1 MALSPEG
8 LDCTKNKEV
17 LNNKRTIYQFKA
29 LVVAYLYL
37 FAVHNVQILW
47 GLLVFLWH
55 FVFVQLTVEFAHGC
69 SGPGH
74 WLTITISVMA
84 DCICKGKTT
93 LLIAQTSQ
101 LFTTL
106 IMQNNLQE
114 GQESQHTIKELPNI
128 THLPDEILLD
138 ETLGRIPKSG
148 LWGHSNSF
156 ETDGDCD
163 PRPGPWLVSGYWSF
177 AAAGDHS
184 RK

>member
-1 MALSPEG
+1 MASIWMALSPEG

-128 THLPDEILLD
+128 THLPDEILFD
-138 ETLGRIPKSG
+138 TFYFKI
-148 LWGHSNSF
+148 F
-156 ETDGDCD
+156 
-163 PRPGPWLVSGYWSF
+163 
-177 AAAGDHS
+177 S
-184 RK
+184 RCKKNCVTPPV

>member
-1 MALSPEG
+1 MELSPEG
-8 LDCTKNKEV
+8 FDCTKNKEII
-17 LNNKRTIYQFKA
+17 NAQFFNLK
-29 LVVAYLYL
+29 LSYLYL
-37 FAVHNVQILW
+37 FAIHNVQILW

-114 GQESQHTIKELPNI
+114 GQESQHTIKNFQ
-128 THLPDEILLD
+128 IL
-138 ETLGRIPKSG
+138 RICLKMKSCLIPSFVKY
-148 LWGHSNSF
+148 LWV
-156 ETDGDCD
+156 
-163 PRPGPWLVSGYWSF
+163 L
-177 AAAGDHS
+177 
-184 RK
+184 

>member
-1 MALSPEG
+1 MELSPEG

-138 ETLGRIPKSG
+138 FRSDSKVWTLRTFKQFWDRRG
-148 LWGHSNSF
+148 LWP
-156 ETDGDCD
+156 ETWALTG
-163 PRPGPWLVSGYWSF
+163 
-177 AAAGDHS
+177 
-184 RK
+184 